1 MVFSNTFLT
10 NQLTNLTGKMS
21 TVITSIQS
29 LTTVKNNLI
38 GQMQLLSVEPSG
50 SIDITAF
57 NESLYAL
64 VKAFRLT
71 RKSYNSG
78 KISFRKYLAH
88 INTLRNNSSTEQ
100 EEIFTTSN
108 VDSIQASYTSVVNA
122 YDAGDANW
130 KSSYDIALL
139 ISENTSQ

>member
-57 NESLYAL
+57 NESLTAL
-64 VKAFRLT
+64 VKSFSLNR
-71 RKSYNSG
+71 RNYNSG
-78 KISFRKYLAH
+78 KISFRRYLAH
-88 INTLRNNSSTEQ
+88 INTLRNNSSVEQ
-100 EEIFTTSN
+100 EEIFTDSN
-108 VDSIQASYTSVVNA
+108 VDTIQASYTSVVNA
-122 YDAGDANW
+122 YDAGDATW

-139 ISENTSQ
+139 ISENTST